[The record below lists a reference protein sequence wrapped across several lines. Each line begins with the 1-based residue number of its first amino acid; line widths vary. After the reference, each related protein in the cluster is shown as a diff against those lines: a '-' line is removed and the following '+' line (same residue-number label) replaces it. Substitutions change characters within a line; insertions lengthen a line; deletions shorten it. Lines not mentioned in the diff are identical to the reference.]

1 MAPQT
6 SYSIYVRFRGR
17 RLALMKHIRSLETAC
32 SALRALRAERFHDA
46 DQVFLVNDATKQIV
60 DEDRGEDAREP
71 GASRE
76 IRVSIFTRSD
86 EQRRKRKH
94 GAGNEAARAL
104 RGGKVPALLES
115 HEAASVVAAPAER
128 SAWADDGARRDQPER
143 RWSRIESLE
152 PPRTRLRRA
161 MAAAHVARARH
172 GAALEA
178 LARLQ
183 PNGTLDEATL
193 IRLRDSARAVSIQS
207 TRVLEQLEQLLARLD
222 GAR

>member
-60 DEDRGEDAREP
+60 DEDRWADAREP
-71 GASRE
+71 GENRE
-76 IRVSIFTRSD
+76 IRVSICAPSD
-86 EQRRKRKH
+86 AQRRKRKH
-94 GAGNEAARAL
+94 DAGSEAHRAL
-104 RGGKVPALLES
+104 RGGDAPALLEP
-115 HEAASVVAAPAER
+115 HEAAALVGAPAAP
-128 SAWADDGARRDQPER
+128 SAPADDGARREQPER
-143 RWSRIESLE
+143 RWSRVESLE

-161 MAAAHVARARH
+161 VAAAHVARARH
-172 GAALEA
+172 RAALEA

-183 PNGTLDEATL
+183 PSAMLDEATL
-193 IRLRDSARAVSIQS
+193 VRLSDSARAVSDQG
-207 TRVLEQLEQLLARLD
+207 TRVLEQLEQLLARLE

>member
-60 DEDRGEDAREP
+60 DEDRGEDARKP
-71 GASRE
+71 GGDRE
-76 IRVSIFTRSD
+76 IKVSIDVQAD

-104 RGGKVPALLES
+104 RGGKVPALLEL
-115 HEAASVVAAPAER
+115 HESTALVAAPAER
-128 SAWADDGARRDQPER
+128 SARAEDGAHRDQPER
-143 RWSRIESLE
+143 RWSRVESLE
-152 PPRTRLRRA
+152 PPRARLRRA
-161 MAAAHVARARH
+161 VAAAHVARARH
-172 GAALEA
+172 GAALKA
-178 LARLQ
+178 LL
-183 PNGTLDEATL
+183 G
-193 IRLRDSARAVSIQS
+193 
-207 TRVLEQLEQLLARLD
+207 
-222 GAR
+222 

>member
-17 RLALMKHIRSLETAC
+17 RLALMKHIRSLETAF

-71 GASRE
+71 GANRE
-76 IRVSIFTRSD
+76 IRVSIYARSD

-104 RGGKVPALLES
+104 RGAKVPALLES
-115 HEAASVVAAPAER
+115 HEATPVVAAPAER
-128 SAWADDGARRDQPER
+128 SAQAEEGARRDEPER
-143 RWSRIESLE
+143 RWSRVESLE

-178 LARLQ
+178 LAMLQ
-183 PNGTLDEATL
+183 PSGTLDESTL

-207 TRVLEQLEQLLARLD
+207 TRVLEQLEQLLAHLD
-222 GAR
+222 GER

>member
-60 DEDRGEDAREP
+60 DEDRVEDAREP
-71 GASRE
+71 GANRE

-94 GAGNEAARAL
+94 GAENEARAL
-104 RGGKVPALLES
+104 RGGKVPALLEP

-128 SAWADDGARRDQPER
+128 SARADDGARRDQPEG

-207 TRVLEQLEQLLARLD
+207 TRVLEQLEQLLTRLD